1 MKKTKLMKINLAI
14 ALMLFGFSS
23 MAQIPTP
30 APSPSGSVS
39 GKVGLT
45 DIEINY
51 SRPQTKGRKIFG
63 SGDDFLL
70 PYGVMWRAGANA
82 GTTVKFSDD
91 VEIGNEKLAAGEYL
105 LLATPDKDEWTVF
118 FYTDISMGGN
128 LAAFDE
134 SKTALKVSIKPSKL
148 TETVSTLT
156 YNISDI
162 SDDSQSAFIQM
173 AWENTS
179 VKIPVT
185 VSFDEKVMKAI
196 AKGTKVNVANYAS
209 AANYY
214 LTTGKDLKQALE
226 WMNLYLAE
234 GQNSK
239 QFWHVHTKAK
249 IQAKMGDKKGA
260 KETAKKSMELAK
272 NSPQGDFG
280 YIKRNEDLIAEL

>member
-1 MKKTKLMKINLAI
+1 MKKTQLMKINLAF

-30 APSPSGSVS
+30 APSPAGSIS

-45 DIEINY
+45 EIEINY

-70 PYGVMWRAGANA
+70 PYGTMWRAGANS

-91 VEIGNEKLAAGEYL
+91 VKIGNESLAAGEYL
-105 LLATPDKDEWTVF
+105 LLATPDKDEWTVY
-118 FYTDISMGGN
+118 FYNDISMGGN
-128 LAAFDE
+128 LSAYDE
-134 SKTALKVSIKPSKL
+134 AQTALKVSVKPTKL
-148 TETVSTLT
+148 TETVGTLT

-162 SDDSQSAFIQM
+162 SDDSQSAFIQI

-185 VSFDEKVMKAI
+185 VSFDDQVMKAI

-214 LTTGKDLKQALE
+214 LNTGKDLKQALE
-226 WMNLYLAE
+226 WMNLYLADDK
-234 GQNSK
+234 NAK
-239 QFWHVHTKAK
+239 QFWHVHTKAQ
-249 IQAKMGDKKGA
+249 IQAKLGDKKGA

-272 NSPQGDFG
+272 SSPQGDFG
-280 YIKRNEDLIAEL
+280 YIKRNEDLIAGL